1 MYHEQPQLLMTS
13 PESSG
18 GKNDRSVGVALI
30 AIVVGTSFVFSY
42 AASDG
47 KLLSQF
53 FNSDKEE
60 PDSAVAET
68 PESAAPPESMRER
81 QPGDDQGTES
91 SGNSQT
97 LSDEDRQRL
106 MQAKNFPWS
115 LASDEYLESLA
126 TQDALDGF
134 KQKEPSLQSD
144 QSAGLTTGLS
154 ILSDKAAADIDI
166 FVLDDL
172 NEHEDDDSEQL
183 DLMFEDDAPNDRAE
197 SEPTAGDEG
206 PEQPSPPAEQDI
218 DEPDNST
225 VPDDGNDTDDQP
237 VEDEPEDTEG
247 NDTGTSD
254 DSGSN
259 STGTSETSN
268 STSDE

>member
-1 MYHEQPQLLMTS
+1 MTS

-18 GKNDRSVGVALI
+18 GKNGRSVGVALI

-68 PESAAPPESMRER
+68 PESAAPPESMRES
-81 QPGDDQGTES
+81 DDQGTES

-97 LSDEDRQRL
+97 LSDEERQRL

-126 TQDALDGF
+126 TQDAFDGF
-134 KQKEPSLQSD
+134 KKKEPSLQSG

-154 ILSDKAAADIDI
+154 ILSDKAAAEIDI
-166 FVLDDL
+166 FVFDDL
-172 NEHEDDDSEQL
+172 GEREDDDSEQL
-183 DLMFEDDAPNDRAE
+183 DLMFEDDAPDDRAE
-197 SEPTAGDEG
+197 SEPTAGDTEE

-225 VPDDGNDTDDQP
+225 VPDIENDTDDQP
-237 VEDEPEDTEG
+237 VEDEPADTAG